1 MKVETIMR
9 NLLTVTASI
18 TIIII
23 KREITSASKG
33 I

>member
-18 TIIII
+18 IIII